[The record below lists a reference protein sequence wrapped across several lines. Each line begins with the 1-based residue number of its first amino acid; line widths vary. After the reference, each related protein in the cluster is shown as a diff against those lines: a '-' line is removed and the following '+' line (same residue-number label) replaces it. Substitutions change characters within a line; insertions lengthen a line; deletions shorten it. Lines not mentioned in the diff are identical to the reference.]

1 MRRDYAGRVD
11 GGEPDLGCELF
22 EALLLVQ
29 AFDVARVLVV
39 AELDDLCGHCE
50 PRKTENPAGISPAG
64 PQIGIAPNE
73 CHLCGPVSR
82 ARRIPEPNRERA
94 QTFPKSLAEIF
105 PVGLRWKPAT
115 QRSLTYAQAFAQ
127 NVPDKP
133 FALRT
138 QCTPRRF

>member
-64 PQIGIAPNE
+64 QIIARD
-73 CHLCGPVSR
+73 LCVS
-82 ARRIPEPNRERA
+82 
-94 QTFPKSLAEIF
+94 S
-105 PVGLRWKPAT
+105 V
-115 QRSLTYAQAFAQ
+115 
-127 NVPDKP
+127 
-133 FALRT
+133 RT
-138 QCTPRRF
+138 SVKMGTISSHIRT